1 MKLLKFVKFVVVPII
16 VIAQLKLVALPFAQG
31 APSDRAISI
40 GPIGGKRLDFD
51 FNCDLEVEFEL
62 IGPNGQKMNVY
73 DLLRD
78 LFGGEIFELELQ
90 FDCLEMM
97 NW

>member
-31 APSDRAISI
+31 AFSDRAFT
-40 GPIGGKRLDFD
+40 GGEEINID
-51 FNCDLEVEFEL
+51 CDLEVEFEL

-78 LFGGEIFELELQ
+78 LFGGEIFEIELQ
-90 FDCLEMM
+90 FDCMEMM
-97 NW
+97 M